1 MNHNKIGIESGANK
15 WLSSRHIHL
24 CTEPGFGVFLKRLCP
39 VQGVGF
45 VHHYIKLYISIYAFN
60 DLWKSRKVFFKIP
73 NKISFPNIER
83 GVIRC
88 EVKERPVWRSSKL
101 YSKRP
106 AYFPPQHNPCSP
118 PNDPPE
124 ENNPF
129 LLTCYKFS
137 LPSVTPTIWPSYWEI
152 YPSARNTSH

>member
-1 MNHNKIGIESGANK
+1 MQISDYQVDTYI
-15 WLSSRHIHL
+15 LY
-24 CTEPGFGVFLKRLCP
+24 TEPGFGVFLKRLCP

-45 VHHYIKLYISIYAFN
+45 VHHYIKSYISIYVLN
-60 DLWKSRKVFFKIP
+60 NLWKSRKVFFKIP
-73 NKISFPNIER
+73 YKISFPHIER

-88 EVKERPVWRSSKL
+88 KMKGRPVWISSKL

-129 LLTCYKFS
+129 YFHATSYHYLLS
-137 LPSVTPTIWPSYWEI
+137 LRLFQIQIKSNQI
-152 YPSARNTSH
+152 YIHCMT